1 MWLMLLTSCANKSL
15 PKRNFEVTLYKLEW
29 KERCIKSGT
38 RDKVKKECL
47 NDPDFPLLIGI
58 TPEDYVKEREF
69 QDDLK
74 ASCQ

>member
-1 MWLMLLTSCANKSL
+1 MLLTSCGSKPLL
-15 PKRNFEVTLYKLEW
+15 PTRNFKVTLYKLEW

-38 RDKVKKECL
+38 RDKIIKKCL
-47 NDPDFPLLIGI
+47 NDPNFPKLIGI

-74 ASCQ
+74 NACN